1 MIISLS
7 KNIGETALQN
17 IEKKLNDFS
26 YKGTLVKTSSE
37 NHLVCIGKN
46 PIDLRVFGAMEGVK
60 DIFRVKEDYKLVS
73 RQWKLNHST
82 ITLSNGTQIGNG
94 HFQIMAG
101 PCSIES
107 EAQIESIV
115 AHLVEN
121 KIKIMRGGVFKP
133 RTSPYSFRG
142 LGIEGLKLFHAHC
155 KANDIA
161 IITEVME
168 MSQIEAMY
176 PYVDIF
182 QVGARNSQNYN
193 LLEALGELD
202 KPVLLKRGI
211 SGTIEDLLYSAEYI
225 FSKGNDQLML
235 CERGIRTY
243 ETAYR
248 NTFDINAIALLKDK
262 THLPVIADPS
272 HGIGIRK
279 YVPQIALAAS
289 VAGAD
294 GVIFEIHPTPEEA
307 KSDAQ
312 QTLSFE
318 ESAKLIR
325 RLNKIALYS

>member
-1 MIISLS
+1 MIIQLQSDI
-7 KNIGETALQN
+7 KEQALQS
-17 IEKKLNDFS
+17 IEKKLGTFD
-26 YKGTLVKTSSE
+26 YKSTLVKTKTE
-37 NHLVCIGKN
+37 NYLVCVGKN
-46 PIDLRVFGAMEGVK
+46 TIDMRVFGHLEGVQ
-60 DIFRVKEDYKLVS
+60 DIFRVSDDYKLVS
-73 RQWKLNHST
+73 RQWKLQNS
-82 ITLSNGTQIGNG
+82 ILTLNNGSKIGNG

-107 EAQIESIV
+107 EAQIEAIV
-115 AHLVEN
+115 KHLKDNNV
-121 KIKIMRGGVFKP
+121 KIMRGGVFKP

-142 LGIEGLKLFHAHC
+142 LGIEGLKLFHQHC

-168 MSQIEAMY
+168 MSQIESMY
-176 PYVDIF
+176 DYVDIF

-248 NTFDINAIALLKDK
+248 NTFDINAIAILKDK
-262 THLPVIADPS
+262 SHLPVIADPS

-279 YVPQIALAAS
+279 YVPQIALAAA

-294 GVIFEIHPTPEEA
+294 GIIFEIHPTPEEA

-318 ESAKLIR
+318 ESE
-325 RLNKIALYS
+325 RLVKRINNIHIS